1 MSDVASANINT
12 FGPSPKAGFESPSE
26 QLIVLS
32 YGQLQDLIKGA
43 IEQAIQPLQDEVSA
57 LREGIDQDHQEI
69 AALRLK
75 MASLET
81 LQEQDTNRICL
92 DIAYDRRRLSKLEN
106 AKEEPTDTEKER
118 VERIEKLCTD
128 ASNHEI
134 SLSELRGRLGIDKA
148 VLSRLLKRIDRDKF
162 YLRKSALDKRIRY
175 LCLRPGAR

>member
-1 MSDVASANINT
+1 MNNVALARINT

-43 IEQAIQPLQDEVSA
+43 IEQAIQPLQDEVSQ
-57 LREGIDQDHQEI
+57 LREERDQDCQEI

-128 ASNHEI
+128 APNHEI

-175 LCLRPGAR
+175 LCLRPGVR